1 MEERMAEERTAP
13 SQELALREK
22 RELVGRDEKTVP
34 GRFYVPYA
42 DIYETDE
49 ALTVLMEMPGVER
62 EGVNIAL
69 ENDVL
74 RVEGKIDFGKYEGM
88 EPVYTEFNVGHYTR
102 SFALSGKIDREGIGA
117 QLEDGVLVLTLPKAK
132 EAQPRRI
139 AIQ

>member
-1 MEERMAEERTAP
+1 MAP
-13 SQELALREK
+13 SQELAVRDK
-22 RELVGRDEKTVP
+22 KELASKDEKTVP
-34 GRFYVPYA
+34 GRFYVPYS

-62 EGVNIAL
+62 EGVSIAL

-74 RVEGKIDFGKYEGM
+74 RVEGKIDFSKYEGM

-102 SFALSGKIDREGIGA
+102 AFALSGKIDRERIGA
-117 QLEDGVLVLTLPKAK
+117 QLEDGVLVLILPKAR

-139 AIQ
+139 AVQ

>member
-1 MEERMAEERTAP
+1 MAEERTAP

-34 GRFYVPYA
+34 GRFYVPYS

-74 RVEGKIDFGKYEGM
+74 RVEGKIDFSKYEGM

-102 SFALSGKIDREGIGA
+102 SFALSGKIDRERIGA

-132 EAQPRRI
+132 EAQSRRI

>member
-1 MEERMAEERTAP
+1 MAEERMTP
-13 SQELALREK
+13 SQELAVREK
-22 RELVGRDEKTVP
+22 RELVGRDERTVP

-62 EGVNIAL
+62 EGVSVAL
-69 ENDVL
+69 EDDVL
-74 RVEGKIDFGKYEGM
+74 RVEGKIDFSKYAGM
-88 EPVYTEFNVGHYTR
+88 EPVYTEFNVGHYAR
-102 SFALSGKIDREGIGA
+102 SFALSGKVDREGIGA
-117 QLEDGVLVLTLPKAK
+117 RLEDGVLVLTLPKAQ

>member
-1 MEERMAEERTAP
+1 MAS

-22 RELVGRDEKTVP
+22 KELVAKEEKTVP
-34 GRFYVPYA
+34 GRYYVPYT

-49 ALTVLMEMPGVER
+49 ALTVLMEVPGVAR
-62 EGVNIAL
+62 EGVSVAL

-102 SFALSGKIDREGIGA
+102 SFALSGKIDRERIGA
-117 QLEDGVLVLTLPKAK
+117 QLEDGVLVLTLPKAR

>member
-1 MEERMAEERTAP
+1 MAQ
-13 SQELALREK
+13 SQELAVREK

-34 GRFYVPYA
+34 GRFYVPYS

-62 EGVNIAL
+62 EGVSVAL
-69 ENDVL
+69 EDDVL
-74 RVEGKIDFGKYEGM
+74 RVEGKIDFSKYEGM

-102 SFALSGKIDREGIGA
+102 SFALSGKIDRERIGA
-117 QLEDGVLVLTLPKAK
+117 QLEDGVLVLTLPKAR

>member
-13 SQELALREK
+13 SQELAVREK

-49 ALTVLMEMPGVER
+49 ALTVLMEMPGVGR

-74 RVEGKIDFGKYEGM
+74 RVEGRIDFGKYAGM

-102 SFALSGKIDREGIGA
+102 SFALSGKIDRERIGA

>member
-1 MEERMAEERTAP
+1 MAEERTAP
-13 SQELALREK
+13 SQELAVREK
-22 RELVGRDEKTVP
+22 RELVSRDEKTVP

-49 ALTVLMEMPGVER
+49 ALTVLMEVPGVER

-74 RVEGKIDFGKYEGM
+74 RVEGKIDFSKYEGM

-117 QLEDGVLVLTLPKAK
+117 QLEDGVLVLTLPKAR

>member
-1 MEERMAEERTAP
+1 MAEERTAP

-22 RELVGRDEKTVP
+22 RELVSKDEKTVP
-34 GRFYVPYA
+34 GRFYVPYS

-49 ALTVLMEMPGVER
+49 ALTVLMEVPGVER
-62 EGVNIAL
+62 EGVSVAL

-102 SFALSGKIDREGIGA
+102 SFALSGKIDRERIGA
-117 QLEDGVLVLTLPKAK
+117 QLEDGVLVLTLPKAR

>member
-1 MEERMAEERTAP
+1 MTP
-13 SQELALREK
+13 SQELAVREK
-22 RELVGRDEKTVP
+22 KELVGRDEKTVP

-49 ALTVLMEMPGVER
+49 ALTVLMEMPGVAR
-62 EGVNIAL
+62 EGVSIAL
-69 ENDVL
+69 EDDVL
-74 RVEGKIDFGKYEGM
+74 RVEGKIDFSKYEGT

-102 SFALSGKIDREGIGA
+102 SFALSGKIDRERIGA
-117 QLEDGVLVLTLPKAK
+117 QLEDGVLVLTLPKAR

>member
-1 MEERMAEERTAP
+1 MTP
-13 SQELALREK
+13 SQELAVREK
-22 RELVGRDEKTVP
+22 RELVSKDEKTVP

-49 ALTVLMEMPGVER
+49 ALTVLMEVPGVER
-62 EGVNIAL
+62 EGVSIAL

-74 RVEGKIDFGKYEGM
+74 RVEGKIDFSKYEGM

-102 SFALSGKIDREGIGA
+102 SFALSGKIDRERIGA
-117 QLEDGVLVLTLPKAK
+117 QLEDGVLVLTLPKAR

-139 AIQ
+139 AIE

>member
-1 MEERMAEERTAP
+1 MAEERTAP

-42 DIYETDE
+42 DIYETNE

-74 RVEGKIDFGKYEGM
+74 RVEGKIDFSKYEGM